1 MNLNFDIVLILQGKK
16 VTSVRVCNAEFKP
29 LAKETGLYDYLY
41 IPETLTDIAGN
52 FIEPLLDAIEAI
64 KADRDRFEQ
73 LTAPNRHGEY
83 PVYLYFCQMIKK
95 LLDACELY
103 PEARVEQE
111 VDEPCCGGGY

>member
-16 VTSVRVCNAEFKP
+16 ITSVRVCNTEFKP

-64 KADRDRFEQ
+64 KADRDRF
-73 LTAPNRHGEY
+73 
-83 PVYLYFCQMIKK
+83 
-95 LLDACELY
+95 
-103 PEARVEQE
+103 
-111 VDEPCCGGGY
+111 